1 MEVTITIIPITAKLM
16 ILMTLA
22 ILTWMLQKRAHML
35 ATTLKNKRNNNNKG
49 NNKIR
54 ESFYHVS

>member
-22 ILTWMLQKRAHML
+22 ILTRMLQKQAHML
-35 ATTLKNKRNNNNKG
+35 APTLKSKCNNNNKG